1 MTPPIYPIPADISSM
16 VDTGKPMKTRGCI
29 DSKFVFHMAIDI
41 IGKLAC
47 LVVLLAIL
55 GTLQNIRFN
64 SVDQHDTLN
73 KIEGK

>member
-1 MTPPIYPIPADISSM
+1 MTPPNYPIPGDISLM
-16 VDTGKPMKTRGCI
+16 VDKGKPLNTRSCI
-29 DSKFVFHMAIDI
+29 DSKFVFHMVIDI

-55 GTLQNIRFN
+55 GTLRNIRFN
-64 SVDQHDTLN
+64 SIDQHDILN